1 MGKKLKAFLGKTF
14 KTSKFRILTK
24 IAISRIA
31 YLEKQHKVRYSQA
44 RADVLELLNIGQ
56 RERALLRAEHV
67 IREQNVLDAY
77 AMIENYFHLLTERV
91 VILEK
96 NKKCPEELKEAI
108 SSLIFAA
115 SRCGELPELQK
126 IRKLF
131 ASRFGKEFAT
141 CAVELRNNCGVN
153 PKIVKKLAT
162 RQPSLDSK
170 LKALNEINPANEINL
185 QAEGSA
191 STVTE
196 EKLEKQPE
204 YIESGESSADPQLHD
219 DMRDFPVK
227 QQQDENFSETAK
239 VREKYKDTEAAAEA
253 AFQFASQA
261 AAAARAAVK
270 LSKTQDG
277 NSDESQ
283 NSSNHER
290 YPFHFD
296 ESLLI
301 SELRVDGKAATKEK
315 NQKKEVELERGVV
328 RNDDEAK
335 KKQINETVALKYYS
349 GEKSI
354 LRTKSDTDG
363 DLSNENKDEFTCKP
377 PNDNLLIQADS
388 TKGKSELEGAQQK
401 DSVEEMA
408 TRVSKAGRRP
418 FSMRTRRVNR
428 N

>member
-77 AMIENYFHLLTERV
+77 AMIENYFHLLMERV

-335 KKQINETVALKYYS
+335 KKQINETVALKHYS

-418 FSMRTRRVNR
+418 FSMRTRRVDR

>member
-1 MGKKLKAFLGKTF
+1 
-14 KTSKFRILTK
+14 
-24 IAISRIA
+24 
-31 YLEKQHKVRYSQA
+31 
-44 RADVLELLNIGQ
+44 
-56 RERALLRAEHV
+56 
-67 IREQNVLDAY
+67 
-77 AMIENYFHLLTERV
+77 
-91 VILEK
+91 
-96 NKKCPEELKEAI
+96 
-108 SSLIFAA
+108 
-115 SRCGELPELQK
+115 
-126 IRKLF
+126 
-131 ASRFGKEFAT
+131 
-141 CAVELRNNCGVN
+141 
-153 PKIVKKLAT
+153 
-162 RQPSLDSK
+162 
-170 LKALNEINPANEINL
+170 
-185 QAEGSA
+185 
-191 STVTE
+191 
-196 EKLEKQPE
+196 
-204 YIESGESSADPQLHD
+204 
-219 DMRDFPVK
+219 MRDFPVK

-239 VREKYKDTEAAAEA
+239 GREKYKDTEAAAEA

-301 SELRVDGKAATKEK
+301 SELRVDAEAVEK

-335 KKQINETVALKYYS
+335 KKHINETVTLKSFS

-354 LRTKSDTDG
+354 LRTKPDIDG
-363 DLSNENKDEFTCKP
+363 DLSNENKDELTCKP

-401 DSVEEMA
+401 DSVEEMS
-408 TRVSKAGRRP
+408 TRASKAGRRP

>member
-1 MGKKLKAFLGKTF
+1 
-14 KTSKFRILTK
+14 
-24 IAISRIA
+24 
-31 YLEKQHKVRYSQA
+31 
-44 RADVLELLNIGQ
+44 
-56 RERALLRAEHV
+56 
-67 IREQNVLDAY
+67 
-77 AMIENYFHLLTERV
+77 MIENYFHLLMERV

-335 KKQINETVALKYYS
+335 KKQINETVALKHYS

-418 FSMRTRRVNR
+418 FSMRTRRVDR